1 MRKAGRHKQGWTY
14 VLKHEPDYFG
24 RKSLTSIRSLKRR
37 ESVVNVEAL
46 ESLAQKTSTRRDGK
60 IFVDLDE
67 LGYTKLLGKGRVT
80 TPVVVKVSACSKL
93 AAERIREAGGAILTE
108 AEEKE

>member
-1 MRKAGRHKQGWTY
+1 MKY
-14 VLKHEPDYFG
+14 EPDYFG
-24 RKSLTSIRSLKRR
+24 RKSLTSIKSLKRK
-37 ESVVNVEAL
+37 ETVVNVEAL
-46 ESLAQKTSTRRDGK
+46 ESLAQKASTKKDGK
-60 IFVDLDE
+60 AFVDLNK

-108 AEEKE
+108 AEERE